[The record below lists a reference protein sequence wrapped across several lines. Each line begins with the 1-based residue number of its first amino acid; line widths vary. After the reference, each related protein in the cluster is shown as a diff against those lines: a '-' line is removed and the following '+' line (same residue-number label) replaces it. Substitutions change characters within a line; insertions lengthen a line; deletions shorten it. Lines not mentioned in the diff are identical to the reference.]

1 MEIDYTIQIWR
12 EGNQFVAHAL
22 PLDVA
27 SAGPS
32 PEAAR
37 AAVQEAV
44 ELFLETARTHGTL
57 EEVLEDA
64 GYEHVGAGWESP
76 TWVGIERQSAPVAA

>member
-1 MEIDYTIQIWR
+1 MEIDYTVQVWR
-12 EGNQFVAHAL
+12 EGTQFVAHAL

-44 ELFLETARTHGTL
+44 ELFLKTARAHGTL

-64 GYEHVGAGWESP
+64 GYTHTGPQWQSP
-76 TWVGIERQSAPVAA
+76 AWVGIERQSAPLAA

>member
-32 PEAAR
+32 AEAAR